1 MRFELIPWVSYWGQI
16 MQMICIICALIY
28 MLYRYRNDILF
39 VFLIL
44 LCSPNVFIF
53 FGNTYSNVY
62 KILMLLLCG
71 YVFLREK
78 GYQQIRG
85 KDGWFVAAFVLFSI
99 QFLCATF
106 LYSSNTITI
115 IFSQYARYVETF
127 MLFFVIKRIVYY
139 EPARRENLLHLLY
152 EIGLVQ
158 IILSVIKWFTLG
170 MVEGWVGTFS
180 LGGGAMG
187 TTIPILWFMVLWCYR
202 KGRFSWKDWL
212 YLAGLFFLGFT
223 TGKRAVM
230 FILPLVVAA
239 LMIYVK
245 GIRMNR
251 YMAIALCCIPF
262 LFYFGVRL
270 TPTLNPEHKVWGSFD
285 IDYAFNYAETYQFG
299 EDGIH
304 GQRNNDEELPYI
316 SYSNSSFSHGNQIE
330 AEGRG
335 GATIALVK
343 LIFSERSLTDQDLW
357 GIGFKNM
364 YGVDYDEFDKL
375 PLTIHINHKGSA
387 TGVFQSY
394 VTTGVLGALCTIIFC
409 FLPFFY
415 CKHRRLR
422 WVLLGI
428 TFWEYFLYTGMIFR
442 TPVFMAVLFIV
453 IFYANQEYY
462 QAKRI
467 VKTST
472 E

>member
-16 MQMICIICALIY
+16 IQMICIICALIY
-28 MLYRYRNDILF
+28 LLYRYRNDVLF

-71 YVFLREK
+71 SVFLREK

-106 LYSSNTITI
+106 LYSSNTRTI
-115 IFSQYARYVETF
+115 IFSQYARYVEAF
-127 MLFFVIKRIVYY
+127 MLYFVIKRIVYF
-139 EPARRENLLHLLY
+139 EPLRRDNLLRLLY

-170 MVEGWVGTFS
+170 MLEGWVGTFTI
-180 LGGGAMG
+180 GGGAMG
-187 TTIPILWFMVLWCYR
+187 ASMPILWFIVLWFYR

-212 YLAGLFFLGFT
+212 YLAGLFLIGFT
-223 TGKRAVM
+223 TGKRAVI

-251 YMAIALCCIPF
+251 YMAIALCCVPF

-299 EDGIH
+299 EKGIE
-304 GQRNNDEELPYI
+304 GQRQQDDEKPYI
-316 SYSNSSFSHGNQIE
+316 SYSNSGFRHGDQIK

-343 LIFSERSLTDQDLW
+343 LIFSERRLTDQDLW

-428 TFWEYFLYTGMIFR
+428 TFWEYFFYTGSIFR
-442 TPVFMAVLFIV
+442 TPIFMVVVFFV

-462 QAKRI
+462 QTKKA
-467 VKTST
+467 VKVK
-472 E
+472 

>member
-16 MQMICIICALIY
+16 IQMICIICALMY
-28 MLYRYRNDILF
+28 MLYRYRDNLLSI
-39 VFLIL
+39 FLIL
-44 LCSPNVFIF
+44 LCWPNVFIF

-115 IFSQYARYVETF
+115 IFSQYARYVEAF
-127 MLFFVIKRIVYY
+127 MLYFVIKRIVYF
-139 EPARRENLLHLLY
+139 EPLRRDNLLRLLY
-152 EIGLVQ
+152 EIGLLQ

-180 LGGGAMG
+180 IVGGEMG
-187 TTIPILWFMVLWCYR
+187 TTIPILWFMVLWFYR

-245 GIRMNR
+245 GIRLNR
-251 YMAIALCCIPF
+251 YMAIALCCVPF

-299 EDGIH
+299 EKGIE
-304 GQRNNDEELPYI
+304 GQRQQDDEKPYI
-316 SYSNSSFSHGNQIE
+316 SYSNSGFRHGDQIE

-343 LIFSERSLTDQDLW
+343 LIFSERRLTDQDLW

-364 YGVDYDEFDKL
+364 YGIDYDEFDKL

-428 TFWEYFLYTGMIFR
+428 TFWEYFFYTGSIFR
-442 TPVFMAVLFIV
+442 TPIFMVVVFFV

-462 QAKRI
+462 QTKKA
-467 VKTST
+467 VKVK
-472 E
+472 

>member
-1 MRFELIPWVSYWGQI
+1 MYLQSFPWASLQLQII
-16 MQMICIICALIY
+16 MQLFVVGT
-28 MLYRYRNDILF
+28 MLYLF
-39 VFLIL
+39 YKYKHDLLIACLIL
-44 LCSPNVFIF
+44 LCYASPFIF
-53 FGNTYSNVY
+53 LGKNIQNAYKVGMLVLVVYTFVQRQAWKTYRV
-62 KILMLLLCG
+62 
-71 YVFLREK
+71 
-78 GYQQIRG
+78 
-85 KDGWFVAAFVLFSI
+85 KDTWFTIAFVLLTL
-99 QFLCATF
+99 QFFLATLF
-106 LYSSNTITI
+106 YSSNTWTI
-115 IFSQYARYVETF
+115 IFSQYTRYVEIYLLLF
-127 MLFFVIKRIVYY
+127 LLKDAIYVRGQKDKLLCLFYDIMLMQIFISCVKWLLF
-139 EPARRENLLHLLY
+139 RRQIES
-152 EIGLVQ
+152 LVGSFS
-158 IILSVIKWFTLG
+158 II
-170 MVEGWVGTFS
+170 
-180 LGGGAMG
+180 GGAMG
-187 TTIPILWFMVLWCYR
+187 TTIPILGFIILWFYR
-202 KGRFSWKDWL
+202 KGKFTWKDWL

-239 LMIYVK
+239 FMIYVK
-245 GIRMNR
+245 GIRLNK
-251 YMAIALCCIPF
+251 YMIMALCCVPF

-299 EDGIH
+299 EKGIE
-304 GQRNNDEELPYI
+304 GQRQQDDEKPYI
-316 SYSNSSFSHGNQIE
+316 SYSNSGFRHGDQIE

-343 LIFSERSLTDQDLW
+343 LIFSERRLTDQDLW

-442 TPVFMAVLFIV
+442 TPIFMVVVFFV

-462 QAKRI
+462 QTKKA
-467 VKTST
+467 VKVK
-472 E
+472 

>member
-1 MRFELIPWVSYWGQI
+1 MQLGILQGLSYQGQI

-28 MLYRYRNDILF
+28 MLYRYRNDVLF

-99 QFLCATF
+99 QFLCATS
-106 LYSSNTITI
+106 LYSSNTRTI
-115 IFSQYARYVETF
+115 IFSQYARYVEAF
-127 MLFFVIKRIVYY
+127 MLYFVIKRIVYF
-139 EPARRENLLHLLY
+139 EPLRRDNLLRLLY

-299 EDGIH
+299 EKGIE
-304 GQRNNDEELPYI
+304 GQRQQDDEKPYI
-316 SYSNSSFSHGNQIE
+316 SYSNSGFRHGDQIE

-343 LIFSERSLTDQDLW
+343 LIFSERRLTDQDLW

-428 TFWEYFLYTGMIFR
+428 TFWEYFFYTGSIFR
-442 TPVFMAVLFIV
+442 TPIFMVVVFFV

-462 QAKRI
+462 QTKKA
-467 VKTST
+467 VKVK
-472 E
+472 